1 MKCSC
6 CKKKVVVEFKC
17 SCAQVYCVT
26 CRLPEVHKC
35 VASKPEPVVLVKVV
49 AAKVEKI

>member
-1 MKCSC
+1 MKCSH

-17 SCAQVYCVT
+17 SCGCVYCVA

-35 VASKPEPVVLVKVV
+35 SPEPPKPVVLEKVV